1 MKNNAAKV
9 ELKNEKSFFVEKRE
23 EDRQNKK
30 ENYPQKVGKMCVICE
45 LCKLHRVCG
54 KRRRKFFQKITL
66 FTHKG

>member
-1 MKNNAAKV
+1 MKNNAVKV

-45 LCKLHRVCG
+45 LCKV
-54 KRRRKFFQKITL
+54 
-66 FTHKG
+66 